1 MNSSLAEV
9 INRQTTHKQKPS
21 SYVLYSPV
29 VEAKTKEKM
38 MKEIQCKYV
47 SNMVEYIMP
56 CGNTHTTLK
65 TCPVESGCNSLVSE
79 WEQQG
84 FAPARFKIWCIALTQ
99 KSEGVRVTD

>member
-56 CGNTHTTLK
+56 CGNAHTTSLK
-65 TCPVESGCNSLVSE
+65 
-79 WEQQG
+79 
-84 FAPARFKIWCIALTQ
+84 R
-99 KSEGVRVTD
+99 GVILLCLNGSSRDLLQPGSKFGV